1 MVAGDGVEEGA
12 AVAAGAA
19 VDPVML
25 RQAQKAAGE
34 LLWLA
39 TRTRPDL
46 SYSLQKLCAIVST
59 NPARAVRMAK
69 RIIRYLRMSVD
80 TGIFMSNRAEL
91 ARALALQETSLM
103 AHYDPDTV
111 LAYSDASFAPI
122 AAD

>member
-1 MVAGDGVEEGA
+1 MAGNPD
-12 AVAAGAA
+12 
-19 VDPVML
+19 
-25 RQAQKAAGE
+25 KAR
-34 LLWLA
+34 LVLQ
-39 TRTRPDL
+39 
-46 SYSLQKLCAIVST
+46 LQKLCAIVST

-122 AAD
+122 AADCKTFEGARSHQGIILTIAMVPM